1 MSCAV
6 YPGTFDPFTRGHL
19 DLVERAL
26 RLFPRVI
33 VAIADNP
40 QKVPLFTVEERMAII
55 RDATRHL
62 TGVEVDAFHNL
73 LVHYARERGAR
84 VVIRGLRAVSDF
96 EFEFQMALMNRKL
109 ADSIETVF
117 LMPHEAY
124 SYLSSRL
131 VKEVASLGGQ
141 VDELVPPMA
150 ARMLKERFGPP
161 APAKAP
167 ARDLGGRP

>member
-33 VAIADNP
+33 VAIADNV
-40 QKVPLFTVEERMAII
+40 QKAPLFTVEERKAII

-62 TGVEVDAFHNL
+62 SGVEVDAFHNL
-73 LVHYARERGAR
+73 LVDYVHQRGAR
-84 VVIRGLRAVSDF
+84 AVVRGLRAVSDF
-96 EFEFQMALMNRKL
+96 EYEFQMALMNRKL
-109 ADSIETVF
+109 AEGIETVF

-124 SYLSSRL
+124 TYLSSRL

-141 VDELVPPMA
+141 VDELLPPLA
-150 ARMLKERFGPP
+150 ARMLKERFTRPP
-161 APAKAP
+161 S
-167 ARDLGGRP
+167 GGRS

>member
-1 MSCAV
+1 MSLAV
-6 YPGTFDPFTRGHL
+6 YPGSFDPFTRGHL

-40 QKVPLFTVEERMAII
+40 QKAPLFSTEERRAII
-55 RDATRHL
+55 QDATRHL
-62 TGVEVDAFHNL
+62 HGLEIDAFHGL
-73 LVHYARERGAR
+73 LVHYARERGAKA
-84 VVIRGLRAVSDF
+84 VIRGLRAVSDF
-96 EFEFQMALMNRKL
+96 EAEFQMALMNRRL

-124 SYLSSRL
+124 TYLSSRL

-141 VDELVPPMA
+141 VEELVPPLA
-150 ARMLKERFGPP
+150 ARLLKERFGPP
-161 APAKAP
+161 RP
-167 ARDLGGRP
+167 GGRP

>member
-33 VAIADNP
+33 VAVADNP
-40 QKVPLFTVEERMAII
+40 QKGPLFTVGERKAII
-55 RDATRHL
+55 EDATAHL
-62 TGVEVDAFHNL
+62 SGVEIDAFHHL
-73 LVHYARERGAR
+73 LVNYARERGAR

-96 EFEFQMALMNRKL
+96 EYEFQMALMNRKL
-109 ADSIETVF
+109 ADTIETVF

-124 SYLSSRL
+124 TYLSSRL
-131 VKEVASLGGQ
+131 VKEVASLGGT
-141 VDELVPPMA
+141 VDELVPALA
-150 ARMLKERFGPP
+150 ARMLKERFGPSP
-161 APAKAP
+161 P
-167 ARDLGGRP
+167 GGRP

>member
-1 MSCAV
+1 MNCAV

-26 RLFPRVI
+26 RLFSPVI

-40 QKVPLFTVEERMAII
+40 QKTPLFSIEERKAII
-55 RDATRHL
+55 REATGHL
-62 TGVEVDAFHNL
+62 QGIEVDAFHAL
-73 LVHYARERGAR
+73 LVNYARERGAR
-84 VVIRGLRAVSDF
+84 AVVRGLRAVSDF

-131 VKEVASLGGQ
+131 VKEIASLGGQ

-150 ARMLKERFGPP
+150 ARLLKERFGPP
-161 APAKAP
+161 VPSGEK
-167 ARDLGGRP
+167 RGCS

>member
-1 MSCAV
+1 MTCAV

-26 RLFPRVI
+26 RLFPRVV

-40 QKVPLFTVEERMAII
+40 QKAPLFTVEERKAII
-55 RDATRHL
+55 REATGHL
-62 TGVEVDAFHNL
+62 AGVEIDAFHTL
-73 LVHYARERGAR
+73 LVHYARERGAL

-141 VDELVPPMA
+141 VDDLVPPMA
-150 ARMLKERFGPP
+150 ARLLKERFGGPP
-161 APAKAP
+161 AAA
-167 ARDLGGRP
+167 AGGRP

>member
-1 MSCAV
+1 MTCAV

-40 QKVPLFTVEERMAII
+40 QKTPLFTVAERTAII
-55 RDATRHL
+55 REATRHL
-62 TGVEVDAFHNL
+62 PGVEIDAFHTL
-73 LVHYARERGAR
+73 LVHYARDRGAL

-109 ADSIETVF
+109 AESIETVF

-161 APAKAP
+161 PP
-167 ARDLGGRP
+167 SSPRGRP

>member
-40 QKVPLFTVEERMAII
+40 QKTPLFSIAERKAII
-55 RDATRHL
+55 QDATGHL
-62 TGVEVDAFHNL
+62 RGAEIDAFHGL
-73 LVHYARERGAR
+73 LVHYAQDRGAKA
-84 VVIRGLRAVSDF
+84 VIRGLRAVSDF
-96 EFEFQMALMNRKL
+96 ENEFQMALMNRRL

-124 SYLSSRL
+124 TYLSSRL

-141 VDELVPPMA
+141 VEELVPPMA
-150 ARMLKERFGPP
+150 ARLLKERFGPP
-161 APAKAP
+161 RP
-167 ARDLGGRP
+167 GGRP

>member
-1 MSCAV
+1 MTCAV

-40 QKVPLFTVEERMAII
+40 QKSPLFTTEERKGII
-55 RDATRHL
+55 REATGHL
-62 TGVEVDAFHNL
+62 AGVEIDAFHTL
-73 LVHYARERGAR
+73 LVHYARDRGAR

-109 ADSIETVF
+109 ADRIETVF

-131 VKEVASLGGQ
+131 VKEVAALGGQ
-141 VDELVPPMA
+141 VDDLVPPMA
-150 ARMLKERFGPP
+150 ARLLKERFGGSAPP
-161 APAKAP
+161 TDP
-167 ARDLGGRP
+167 GGRS

>member
-33 VAIADNP
+33 VAIAENP
-40 QKVPLFTVEERMAII
+40 QKTPLFTVDERMAII

-62 TGVEVDAFHNL
+62 KGVEIDAFHTL
-73 LVHYARERGAR
+73 LVHYARDLGAR
-84 VVIRGLRAVSDF
+84 AVIRGLRAVSDF

-109 ADSIETVF
+109 AESIETVF

-141 VDELVPPMA
+141 VDDLVPPMA
-150 ARMLKERFGPP
+150 ARMLKERFGPSLP
-161 APAKAP
+161 PM
-167 ARDLGGRP
+167 RDSGGRP

>member
-40 QKVPLFTVEERMAII
+40 QKAPLFTVDERKAII
-55 RDATRHL
+55 REATLHL
-62 TGVEVDAFHNL
+62 TGVEIDAFHTL
-73 LVHYARERGAR
+73 LVHYARERGALA
-84 VVIRGLRAVSDF
+84 VVRGLRAVSDF

-141 VDELVPPMA
+141 VDELVPPLA
-150 ARMLKERFGPP
+150 ARMLKERFGGAAP
-161 APAKAP
+161 APQP
-167 ARDLGGRP
+167 GGRP

>member
-40 QKVPLFTVEERMAII
+40 QKTPLFSTEERRAII
-55 RDATRHL
+55 QDATRHL
-62 TGVEVDAFHNL
+62 HGLEIDAFHGL
-73 LVHYARERGAR
+73 LVNYARDRGAKA
-84 VVIRGLRAVSDF
+84 VIRGLRAVSDF
-96 EFEFQMALMNRKL
+96 EIEFQMALMNRKL

-124 SYLSSRL
+124 TYLSSRL

-141 VDELVPPMA
+141 VDELVPPLA
-150 ARMLKERFGPP
+150 ARLLKERFGPP
-161 APAKAP
+161 FS
-167 ARDLGGRP
+167 GGRP

>member
-1 MSCAV
+1 MTCAV

-40 QKVPLFTVEERMAII
+40 QKAPLFSVEERKAII
-55 RDATRHL
+55 RDSTRHL
-62 TGVEVDAFHNL
+62 AGVEIDAFHTL
-73 LVHYARERGAR
+73 LVHYARERGAL
-84 VVIRGLRAVSDF
+84 VVIRGLRALSDF

-131 VKEVASLGGQ
+131 VKEVAALGGQ
-141 VDELVPPMA
+141 VDDLVPPM
-150 ARMLKERFGPP
+150 
-161 APAKAP
+161 
-167 ARDLGGRP
+167 GRGC

>member
-1 MSCAV
+1 MNCAV

-33 VAIADNP
+33 VALADNP
-40 QKVPLFTVEERMAII
+40 QKTPLFTIEERKAII

-62 TGVEVDAFHNL
+62 QGIEVDAFHAL
-73 LVHYARERGAR
+73 LVQYARDRGAGA
-84 VVIRGLRAVSDF
+84 VIRGLRAVSDF

-109 ADSIETVF
+109 ADSVETVF

-150 ARMLKERFGPP
+150 ARLLKERFGPP
-161 APAKAP
+161 HPTSEK
-167 ARDLGGRP
+167 RGRS

>member
-1 MSCAV
+1 MNRAV

-40 QKVPLFTVEERMAII
+40 QKIPLFTVEERKAII
-55 RDATRHL
+55 RDATAHL
-62 TGVEVDAFHNL
+62 QGIEVDAFHAL
-73 LVHYARERGAR
+73 LVNYARDRGAR
-84 VVIRGLRAVSDF
+84 AVIRGLRAVSDF

-131 VKEVASLGGQ
+131 VKEIASLGGQ

-161 APAKAP
+161 GVSGERKGCP
-167 ARDLGGRP
+167 

>member
-1 MSCAV
+1 MSSAV

-33 VAIADNP
+33 VAVADNP
-40 QKVPLFTVEERMAII
+40 QKSPLFTVEERKAII
-55 RDATRHL
+55 REATGHL
-62 TGVEVDAFHNL
+62 AGVEVDAFHDL
-73 LVHYARERGAR
+73 LVNYARSRGAR
-84 VVIRGLRAVSDF
+84 AVVRGLRAVSDF

-131 VKEVASLGGQ
+131 VKEVASLGGH
-141 VDELVPPMA
+141 VDELVPPLA
-150 ARMLKERFGPP
+150 ARLLKERFGAP
-161 APAKAP
+161 APPGAT
-167 ARDLGGRP
+167 RGGS

>member
-1 MSCAV
+1 MNCAV

-40 QKVPLFTVEERMAII
+40 QKTPLFTIEERQAII
-55 RDATRHL
+55 RDATAHL
-62 TGVEVDAFHNL
+62 RGVEVDAFHAL
-73 LVHYARERGAR
+73 LVNYARDRGAR
-84 VVIRGLRAVSDF
+84 AVIRGLRAVSDF

-161 APAKAP
+161 VSSGERRGPP
-167 ARDLGGRP
+167 

>member
-26 RLFPRVI
+26 RLFSRVI

-40 QKVPLFTVEERMAII
+40 QKTPLFSVEERQAII
-55 RDATRHL
+55 RDATGHL
-62 TGVEVDAFHNL
+62 RGVEVDAFHAL
-73 LVHYARERGAR
+73 LVNYARDRGAR
-84 VVIRGLRAVSDF
+84 AVIRGLRAVSDF

-150 ARMLKERFGPP
+150 ARKLKERFGPP
-161 APAKAP
+161 LPSGERK
-167 ARDLGGRP
+167 GRP

>member
-1 MSCAV
+1 MTCAV

-40 QKVPLFTVEERMAII
+40 QKAPLFSVEERKAII
-55 RDATRHL
+55 RDSTRHL
-62 TGVEVDAFHNL
+62 AGVEIDAFHTL
-73 LVHYARERGAR
+73 LVHYARDRGAL
-84 VVIRGLRAVSDF
+84 VVIRGLRALSDF

-131 VKEVASLGGQ
+131 VKEVAALGGQ
-141 VDELVPPMA
+141 VDDLVPPMA
-150 ARMLKERFGPP
+150 ARLLKERFGGSTPP
-161 APAKAP
+161 TGA
-167 ARDLGGRP
+167 GGRS

>member
-1 MSCAV
+1 MTCAV

-40 QKVPLFTVEERMAII
+40 QKTPLFTVAERTAII
-55 RDATRHL
+55 REATRHL
-62 TGVEVDAFHNL
+62 PGVEIDAFHAL
-73 LVHYARERGAR
+73 LVHYARDRGAL

-109 ADSIETVF
+109 AESIETVF

-124 SYLSSRL
+124 SYLSSRP

-150 ARMLKERFGPP
+150 ARMLKERFGQPP
-161 APAKAP
+161 PSSP
-167 ARDLGGRP
+167 RGRP